1 MITKLD
7 LKIHRRHIWYNR
19 QGQSML
25 NVQLKKALY
34 VTLKA
39 ALLFWNLLSGTLQDW
54 GFKLN
59 LYDKCVA
66 NQNINNNNPQIYGML
81 IKMYHM

>member
-1 MITKLD
+1 MVQQTRTI
-7 LKIHRRHIWYNR
+7 
-19 QGQSML
+19 
-25 NVQLKKALY
+25 NVKCTTKKALY

-39 ALLFWNLLSGTLQDW
+39 ALLFWNLLSGTLQEW
-54 GFKLN
+54 GFKVK